1 MSKKT
6 PIFYMFESGNDI
18 DVPPKLDDD
27 VACQISSYD
36 YDDIRARIT
45 EAEYPDNIQLYC
57 KFTSDCQNI
66 LNRIFHL
73 LGSPTVKQVGDYL
86 KLTLTKNNLDVF
98 QKNMIERSKMLT
110 ELLENQK
117 LNNTLTDTK
126 VNTYIYGFN
135 DSQNEPAIYSF
146 YFENNEII
154 YDNDDVF
161 MFSDWIYYLNNIFN
175 EKPDTTYTCYIS
187 NTDCGYYDID

>member
-45 EAEYPDNIQLYC
+45 EAEYPDDVQLYC

-66 LNRIFHL
+66 LNRIFHS

-146 YFENNEII
+146 YFENNKII

-161 MFSDWIYYLNNIFN
+161 MFSDWINYLNTIFN
-175 EKPDTTYTCYIS
+175 ENPKTTYTCFIS
-187 NTDCGYYDID
+187 NTDCGYYLID

>member
-1 MSKKT
+1 MSKIT
-6 PIFYMFESGNDI
+6 PIFYIFESGNDV
-18 DVPPKLDDD
+18 DVPPLLENDVSYYISSFDHDD
-27 VACQISSYD
+27 VKS
-36 YDDIRARIT
+36 RIP
-45 EAEYPDNIQLYC
+45 EAEYVDDIHLDY
-57 KFTSDCQNI
+57 KFTIDCQNI
-66 LNRIFHL
+66 LNRILYL

-86 KLTLTKNNLDVF
+86 KLTLTKKNLDIF
-98 QKNMIERSKMLT
+98 QKNMIQRSKMLT
-110 ELLENQK
+110 ELLENQN
-117 LNNTLTDTK
+117 LNNTLNDTK
-126 VNTYIYGFN
+126 INTYIYGFN
-135 DSQNEPAIYSF
+135 NPQTEPAIYSF